1 MEMLV
6 TVPHAVFMIDAEDE
20 QEAVSKVEEIL
31 SEYAWDWSTPY
42 TGWFMKHTFI
52 VEIDAEDSY
61 KANVVMAE
69 RLGYDEDY
77 GFPYSVDWKW
87 K

>member
-1 MEMLV
+1 
-6 TVPHAVFMIDAEDE
+6 
-20 QEAVSKVEEIL
+20 
-31 SEYAWDWSTPY
+31 
-42 TGWFMKHTFI
+42 MKHTFI
-52 VEIDAEDSY
+52 VEINAEDSY

-77 GFPYSVDWKW
+77 GFPYSIDWKW